1 MIPKINKNIIIG
13 VSIAA
18 ILIFISIII
27 YAFWQKDKIAQVEV
41 PAEVPVEVQT
51 IEEILA
57 PGEIGEIKETEISE
71 GVQIPELPPV
81 IFNTAGTIIE
91 IKTDGLMVQGLGS
104 NFTDQKPRELT
115 LIFTDETITFEL
127 GQKVQYQGLEGLKH
141 LKTGEEV
148 NISSPENIRGKTQFI
163 VDYINKI

>member
-1 MIPKINKNIIIG
+1 MMPKVNKNIIIG
-13 VSIAA
+13 IVIAV

-57 PGEIGEIKETEISE
+57 PGEIGEIEKTEIPE

-81 IFNTAGTIIE
+81 ILNTEGTIIE
-91 IKTDGLMVQGLGS
+91 IKTDRLIVQGSGS

-115 LIFTDETITFEL
+115 LIFTDETITFET
-127 GQKVQYQGLEGLKH
+127 GQKAQYQGMEGLKH
-141 LKTGEEV
+141 LKIGEKV
-148 NISSPENIRGKTQFI
+148 NISSPENIRGKTQFK
-163 VDYINKI
+163 VDYINKL

>member
-1 MIPKINKNIIIG
+1 MILKINKNIIIG
-13 VSIAA
+13 IAIA
-18 ILIFISIII
+18 VILIFTSILI
-27 YAFWQKDKIAQVEV
+27 YAFLQKSKISQVEI
-41 PAEVPVEVQT
+41 PILTSTPQIAEEV
-51 IEEILA
+51 LA
-57 PGEIGEIKETEISE
+57 PGEIGEIKETEIPE

-81 IFNTAGTIIE
+81 IFNTAGTITE
-91 IKTDGLMVQGLGS
+91 IKTDGLIVQGLGS